1 MAGAILF
8 YALAALC
15 IISAGLVVTVR
26 NIFHAA
32 LYLALCLF
40 AVAAIYVT
48 LGAYFLAAIQVLV
61 YIGAVVVLAIFVI
74 NLTRTVTGARAE
86 APRAGAPQA
95 DAPRAGGPRAG
106 GPRTWIV
113 PAALVSALTACL
125 IIIALLKA
133 APVPG
138 GMAAAPARDVADS
151 AASLGSH
158 LLGAYVLPF
167 ELVSVLLLSA
177 LIAAIAIVG
186 KDREEE
192 R

>member
-1 MAGAILF
+1 MAGTILF
-8 YALAALC
+8 YALAALLLL
-15 IISAGLVVTVR
+15 SAALVVTVK

-32 LYLALCLF
+32 LYLALALF
-40 AVAAIYVT
+40 AVAAIYVI

-74 NLTRTVTGARAE
+74 NLTRTVTGAPVTLSR
-86 APRAGAPQA
+86 R
-95 DAPRAGGPRAG
+95 
-106 GPRTWIV
+106 WVI

-125 IIIALLKA
+125 IVVALLKA
-133 APVPG
+133 SDVSPPPPPG
-138 GMAAAPARDVADS
+138 ASDATAAIGR
-151 AASLGSH
+151 G
-158 LLGAYVLPF
+158 LLGQWVLPF
-167 ELVSVLLLSA
+167 ELVSVLLLSS

>member
-1 MAGAILF
+1 MAGTILF
-8 YALAALC
+8 YALGALC
-15 IISAGLVVTVR
+15 VISGALVVTVK

-40 AVAAIYVT
+40 GVAALYVT

-74 NLTRTVTGARAE
+74 NLTRTVTGAPVTLSR
-86 APRAGAPQA
+86 R
-95 DAPRAGGPRAG
+95 
-106 GPRTWIV
+106 WVI

-133 APVPG
+133 GGPAGGPEAGPG
-138 GMAAAPARDVADS
+138 PGLSAGSAPAPLGGADS
-151 AASLGSH
+151 AAVLGRH
-158 LLGAYVLPF
+158 LLGDYVLPF

-186 KDREEE
+186 KDREDE

>member
-1 MAGAILF
+1 MAGTILF
-8 YALAALC
+8 YALGALC
-15 IISAGLVVTVR
+15 VISAALVVTVK

-40 AVAAIYVT
+40 AVAALYVT

-74 NLTRTVTGARAE
+74 NLTRTVTGAPVTLSR
-86 APRAGAPQA
+86 R
-95 DAPRAGGPRAG
+95 
-106 GPRTWIV
+106 WVI

-133 APVPG
+133 AGPAGGSGPG
-138 GMAAAPARDVADS
+138 PSSGPAAPLSGADS
-151 AASLGSH
+151 AAMLGRH
-158 LLGAYVLPF
+158 LLGDFVLPF

-177 LIAAIAIVG
+177 LVAAIAIIG
-186 KDREEE
+186 KDREDE

>member
-1 MAGAILF
+1 MAGTLLF
-8 YALAALC
+8 YALGALC
-15 IISAGLVVTVR
+15 IISAALVVTVR

-40 AVAAIYVT
+40 AVAALYVT

-74 NLTRTVTGARAE
+74 NLTRTVTGAPVTLSR
-86 APRAGAPQA
+86 R
-95 DAPRAGGPRAG
+95 
-106 GPRTWIV
+106 WVI

-133 APVPG
+133 G
-138 GMAAAPARDVADS
+138 GPAAGGAAAPPLSGADS
-151 AASLGSH
+151 AALLGRH
-158 LLGAYVLPF
+158 LLGDFVLPF

-177 LIAAIAIVG
+177 LVAAIAIIG
-186 KDREEE
+186 KDREDEP
-192 R
+192 